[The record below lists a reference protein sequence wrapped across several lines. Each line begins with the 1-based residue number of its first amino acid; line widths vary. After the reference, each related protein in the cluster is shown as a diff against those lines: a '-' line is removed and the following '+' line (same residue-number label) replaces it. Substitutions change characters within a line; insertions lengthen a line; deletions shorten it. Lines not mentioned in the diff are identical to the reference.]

1 VPLVD
6 ALMRDAD
13 HAARIL
19 EATVNAVY
27 RFAAEHPE
35 VLSYVQY
42 DPTTGR
48 FTLPPEQA
56 FCLAN
61 ADSPAFFSGL
71 FEMLPTWYGN
81 AAKVAEAFKT
91 GTGVPQKEY
100 GEEFWHGFERFT
112 RAQFLNHLTQH
123 WIPAIPGLEAKL
135 QAGATVADIGCGN
148 GQAILILAQAYPR
161 SQFIGYDNYE
171 LAIENA
177 RKRAAE
183 AEVDGRV
190 EYQLRD
196 VVQGLP
202 GTYDLITV
210 FDTVHDMVDPVGAL
224 TSIRKA
230 LASDGVLLWTEFN
243 VSGDLAENLANP
255 LNLAKFAYSASTLY
269 CMTTSLHEH
278 GAGIG
283 TCMGQTKAEE
293 EPAPD
298 EGLTD
303 THIPHAR
310 RPAGE
315 AGILVAC
322 PAEYLDK
329 QRSAHVERLVS
340 GPRARGQGRL
350 PARAEHGR
358 RSRGSGPRSMQQSR
372 AAPPAPPKQRRSTRC
387 STGWIPFA

>member
-1 VPLVD
+1 MTTETAPAIDMD
-6 ALMRDAD
+6 ALNEVIGQLVSDYNAAMASALVYIGDRNGLFTAMDGAGAVTPD
-13 HAARIL
+13 ELAARTGQSSRYL
-19 EATVNAVY
+19 REW
-27 RFAAEHPE
+27 
-35 VLSYVQY
+35 LSAMACAGYVQY

-61 ADSPAFFSGL
+61 PDSPAFFSGL

-81 AAKVAEAFKT
+81 AAKVADAFKT

-123 WIPAIPGLEAKL
+123 WIPSIPGLDEKL
-135 QAGATVADIGCGN
+135 KEGARMADIGCGN

-161 SQFIGYDNYE
+161 SQFIGYDSYE

-177 RKRAAE
+177 RKRAAQ
-183 AEVDGRV
+183 AGVDGRV

-196 VVQGLP
+196 VVKGLP
-202 GTYDLITV
+202 DTYDLITV

-255 LNLAKFAYSASTLY
+255 LNLAKFTYSASTLY
-269 CMTTSLHEH
+269 CMTTSLSQG

-283 TCMGQTKAEE
+283 TCMGPHKAEE
-293 EPAPD
+293 
-298 EGLTD
+298 L
-303 THIPHAR
+303 AR
-310 RPAGE
+310 E
-315 AGILVAC
+315 AGF
-322 PAEYLDK
+322 ESF
-329 QRSAHVERLVS
+329 R
-340 GPRARGQGRL
+340 RL
-350 PARAEHGR
+350 PIEDPFTAVYEVQ
-358 RSRGSGPRSMQQSR
+358 PQSR
-372 AAPPAPPKQRRSTRC
+372 SV
-387 STGWIPFA
+387 